1 MGIDQKIPDGL
12 VKTAFLGEVGA
23 SLRLVIKLWVNV
35 WPSIRDSVLSLR
47 FSF

>member
-1 MGIDQKIPDGL
+1 MGIDQKIPDEL

-35 WPSIRDSVLSLR
+35 
-47 FSF
+47 